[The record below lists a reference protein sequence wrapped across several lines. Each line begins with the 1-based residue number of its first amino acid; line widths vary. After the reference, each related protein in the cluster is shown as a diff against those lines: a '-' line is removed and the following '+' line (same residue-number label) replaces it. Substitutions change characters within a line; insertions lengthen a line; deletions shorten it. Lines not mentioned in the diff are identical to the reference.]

1 MFCVDVCR
9 PGGGV
14 ADKTRND
21 TKKPEQEGGR
31 VSGSPFALV
40 VGGRGWVAGFRGR
53 GQRAQ
58 SPPAPAHGPAGAMFV
73 KGGRLPPH
81 GQRQPRPARGPARC
95 SWCPV
100 GRASRG
106 ARAVHGALPHTP
118 RPPLTRPAPVSWP
131 APPAASLRGLQR
143 QPVGQHGFYRVGPR
157 GCGGA
162 GPCVY
167 LGQ

>member
-1 MFCVDVCR
+1 MGAASAAPLLLWWWV
-9 PGGGV
+9 GGGGWQVFGDV
-14 ADKTRND
+14 ASAPSPHQCARCWR
-21 TKKPEQEGGR
+21 GS
-31 VSGSPFALV
+31 VSW
-40 VGGRGWVAGFRGR
+40 GRGLASLTRSR
-53 GQRAQ
+53 
-58 SPPAPAHGPAGAMFV
+58 PPAPAHGPAGAMFV
-73 KGGRLPPH
+73 KGGLLPPH

-95 SWCPV
+95 SLCPV

-106 ARAVHGALPHTP
+106 AWAGHGALPHTP